1 MRLRST
7 HLRKTTLSDHDAVK
21 RAAQY
26 LLREGLATYAEIAA
40 VSGRSRQIVRIWAI
54 ELDAETARQERLEK
68 LWQRALRES
77 K

>member
-1 MRLRST
+1 
-7 HLRKTTLSDHDAVK
+7 LRKTTLSDHDAVK